1 MSTFTERPAP
11 LPDTPSLFQPLP
23 PPPSIPP
30 APSAVPSLPPRSN
43 PPSNLQSSGPAAA
56 ADHPGLLGEWAS
68 RNAVYLAK
76 YGWYRLARSRRGR
89 SEISPSVGL
98 MPHDAAGY
106 LDFLRR
112 IGAPVVSHAP
122 PKTPAEL
129 QAAVDRGPHPSATA
143 YADFLWGEAYE
154 MCQRRHAMILP
165 FSAVKNITGVEI
177 SPPGVVPQRDRRPRT
192 ICDLTFSG
200 VNANTAPLTH
210 DDAMQFG
217 NTLLRIL
224 FRIYR
229 ADPRWGPVYLAK
241 VDISDGFYNITVNPN
256 GVKHFGIILPTPP
269 GQEPL
274 VLFFLGLPMGWVSSP
289 PVFCAATESVAD
301 VANARIASNW
311 HPPPHRQDAVADTP
325 TPWDDRPPAVP
336 GRPPRIKHRNQ
347 GPLGTTDCYVDD
359 FILACQGG
367 KRRRRRLRRILF
379 HCIDMVFREPDSDD
393 DSWKKDPISLK
404 KLLKGDGSL
413 ETTKVILGWLVDT
426 VAGTIELPPHRVQRL
441 RDMLAAFPRS
451 RKTCSKKDLHKLVG
465 ELRSMIIAIPGGLG
479 CLSWLQ
485 ERLRSAPDRIYLN
498 SQFKDAID
506 DFRWLADDISNRP
519 TRIAEIIPEAPAF
532 VGTTDASGRGM
543 GGVWLPDAH
552 NVWSASLSESTLK
565 PVLSNQRGSATASAL
580 QSDRHDS
587 PMSHPPLLWRALF
600 PPEIADALVS
610 WTNPDGSISISD
622 LELAGVLAGNDILA
636 QAVDVTEVTTGTG
649 TDNLAALSWSTKKA
663 VSVTGPASYLLRL
676 MSLHQ
681 RAFRYQLRSF
691 YMPGP
696 ANSMADDCSRLW
708 HLSDDELLAHFNLH
722 YPQKEPWQICHLRPE
737 MFSALISALSCVRQ
751 PPQAILGEASPART
765 SGTSGLHSALPSGW
779 MIPASQASSTSSPSS
794 CALPSST
801 EMGDWHLKVPPSSHG
816 QRKMLFDSLAKR
828 SPNWASRTRG
838 LTVTD
843 AWTYA

>member
-11 LPDTPSLFQPLP
+11 PDTPSTSGFIPVSALPSRAAAPTRQQP
-23 PPPSIPP
+23 PPPPAH
-30 APSAVPSLPPRSN
+30 APSLMSTGPSVV
-43 PPSNLQSSGPAAA
+43 
-56 ADHPGLLGEWAS
+56 ADHPGLLGEWAA
-68 RNAVYLAK
+68 RNAEFLSK
-76 YGWYRLARSRRGR
+76 HGWYRLARSRRGR
-89 SEISPSVGL
+89 SEISHSVGD

-112 IGAPVVSHAP
+112 LGAPVLSHAP

-143 YADFLWGEAYE
+143 YSDFLWGEAYE

-210 DDAMQFG
+210 DEAMQFG

-241 VDISDGFYNITVNPN
+241 VDISDGFYNVTVNPN
-256 GVKHFGIILPTPP
+256 GAKHFGIILPTPP

-301 VANARIASNW
+301 VANSRIKSNW
-311 HPPPHRQDAVADTP
+311 HPPPHRQDTVADTP
-325 TPWDDRPPAVP
+325 TPPGDRPPP
-336 GRPPRIKHRNQ
+336 TCGRPPRIRHRNQ
-347 GPLGTTDCYVDD
+347 GPLGVTDCYVDD

-379 HCIDMVFREPDSDD
+379 HCIDMVFREPDSLD

-404 KLLKGDGSL
+404 KLLKGDGAL

-426 VAGTIELPPHRVQRL
+426 VAGTIALPPHRVQRL
-441 RDMLAAFPRS
+441 HDMLAAFPRS

-465 ELRSMIIAIPGGLG
+465 ELRSMIVAIPGGLG

-485 ERLRSAPDRIYLN
+485 ERLRSAPDRVYLN

-506 DFRWLADDISNRP
+506 DFRWLATDIANRP
-519 TRIAEIIPEAPAF
+519 TRIAEMIPEAPSY
-532 VGTTDASGRGM
+532 VGTSDASGRGM

-552 NVWSASLSESTLK
+552 NTWSAALVDSTLK
-565 PVLSNQRGSATASAL
+565 PDLSNKHGQQTAAAL
-580 QSDRHDS
+580 ESDRHDS
-587 PMSHPPLLWRALF
+587 PMNHPPLLWRALF
-600 PPEIADALVS
+600 PAHIAAALVS
-610 WTNPDGSISISD
+610 WSNPDGTISISD
-622 LELAGVLAGNDILA
+622 LELAGVLANNDVLA
-636 QAVDVTEVTTGTG
+636 QSVDVTEVTTGTG
-649 TDNLAALSWSTKKA
+649 TDNTAALAWSTKKA

-681 RAFRYQLRSF
+681 RAYRYQLRSF
-691 YMPGP
+691 YVPGP

-708 HLSDDELLAHFNLH
+708 HLSDEQLLSHFNTN

-737 MFSALISALSCVRQ
+737 MLSALTSALCCVRQ
-751 PPQAILGEASPART
+751 PPQAILGEQSPVTT
-765 SGTSGLHSALPSGW
+765 SGASGNPSVLPMG
-779 MIPASQASSTSSPSS
+779 STTPSSPVLPTRCPPS
-794 CALPSST
+794 CAMPSNT
-801 EMGDWHLKVPPSSHG
+801 VTADWHLRVPPSVHG
-816 QRKMLFDSLAKR
+816 QRKMLFDLLAKR
-828 SPNWASRTRG
+828 SPTWAARTRG
-838 LTVTD
+838 LTITGT
-843 AWTYA
+843 WTTG